1 MNNTSSSLFAF
12 AAATALF
19 VVPSFADGE
28 EAWQSRP
35 VVQDTF
41 VRDTETDTNFGSS
54 TGVVAGNNRE
64 GLMMFDVSGLANITA
79 AKIKFYITQCGTTE
93 GVKWPLYFRVMRN
106 DRWNESTVTW
116 NMLPDEF
123 RAAAPVL
130 DTNDVTVAGYVEV
143 PAGAQDT
150 WQEVDVTEA
159 VRAAVQH
166 DSAEFR
172 VFRIC
177 RCREVPA
184 T

>member
-1 MNNTSSSLFAF
+1 MNNPSSLLFAF
-12 AAATALF
+12 AAATALL

-41 VRDTETDTNFGSS
+41 VRDQYEPDGNFGSS

-123 RAAAPVL
+123 RVPVPVL
-130 DTNDVTVAGYVEV
+130 ATNDVTLAGYVEV
-143 PAGAQDT
+143 PAGALYT
-150 WQEVDVTEA
+150 WQEVDVT
-159 VRAAVQH
+159 
-166 DSAEFR
+166 
-172 VFRIC
+172 
-177 RCREVPA
+177 
-184 T
+184 